1 LREIIRFFSMGR
13 KDLALNAQPVW
24 GALDGRIA
32 VAKLITIT
40 IETNSVMVLRARS
53 AGRLWCTLCRSEG
66 ELLKFDP
73 RSKDLGAAFAALQAF
88 IASGDVHQH
97 QAPDGSMLIC
107 LNSLMAFIDDR
118 TQSRAQGLRAIDT
131 TVEEI

>member
-1 LREIIRFFSMGR
+1 
-13 KDLALNAQPVW
+13 
-24 GALDGRIA
+24 LDGRIA

-66 ELLKFDP
+66 ELLKFAP
-73 RSKDLGAAFAALQAF
+73 RSKDSGAAFAALKAF
-88 IASGDVHQH
+88 IESGDVHQQ
-97 QAPDGSMLIC
+97 QAPDGSVLIC

-118 TQSRAQGLRAIDT
+118 TQSRGEGLRAIDT